1 MFLTKSNIT
10 YIFHISVEI
19 LCCSDQDCAF
29 RKFAGKNES
38 VCKTGQRALGSCFD
52 AYMNQHSSE
61 HLFKYPFQHTV
72 VH

>member
-10 YIFHISVEI
+10 YISHLSGKFFAALTKTV
-19 LCCSDQDCAF
+19 L
-29 RKFAGKNES
+29 RKFACENES

-61 HLFKYPFQHTV
+61 HLFKYPLHHTV
-72 VH
+72 VD